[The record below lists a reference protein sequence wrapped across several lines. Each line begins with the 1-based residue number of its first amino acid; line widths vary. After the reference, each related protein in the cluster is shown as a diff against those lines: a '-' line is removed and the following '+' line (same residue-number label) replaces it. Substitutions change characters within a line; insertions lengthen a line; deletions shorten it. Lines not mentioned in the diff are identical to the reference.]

1 MIQIRARF
9 FAPTVIYHSR
19 GRTQSIWLYISAVSF
34 ILLLTLCGA
43 AWAEERPEGRRLAL
57 IIGNSAYTQLTQLD
71 RAFDDAVEIGK
82 VLREKANFSITR
94 LMDMNWKSLREG
106 IQKFSLEIKS
116 NDVVVV
122 YYAGHGIQSNGSN
135 YILPT
140 DFPDEA
146 NKLASMALPVE
157 ELLQLIRARKP
168 TITLLIL
175 DACRNSPLTGIKNV
189 GLAEMKTVN
198 LSGTRIEF
206 AASAGQAAGDGIF
219 APYLAAEL
227 SRPGL
232 DIDTVFRNVRSHV
245 EKASGGTQTTMSASQ
260 LTINFYFIPA
270 QLAKPG
276 EALAVLDRVASTKPR
291 GELGQSEAL
300 RALVQQGLSLAGTKQ
315 LEGLSFRSG
324 TFNGAILSQTT
335 LTGTEFDGASIRNG
349 DFTQASLAF
358 ATLKGADLSESKLN
372 DAALAFVEGDTTNF
386 SLIEARDS
394 TWFAARGTKAKFDGA
409 RLTKTSFVFADLRG
423 ASFDKADLTGAMFF
437 ASDLRGASFE
447 GATISQTDFSGSLL
461 DDNALN
467 SQQKAGACRMPLPI
481 IPDGFQFAYAIK
493 LSVIEPIPSG
503 RFKEGYEYSIFSET
517 EHLFMMALN
526 NFKPCEPR
534 KLPNSRWLPVWQ
546 HLGKD
551 TLQRDIR
558 FQLAH
563 EFLQQSG
570 RRAEIRARIRQHME
584 WLYPFPEGKFRAV
597 ALTSDTSTKDEWS
610 LDFRKDEV
618 LVFNRKGSQP
628 FSANYLRGSDYALSI
643 NGRSGS
649 FECTDVPAQYGWHYS
664 PEGYLILTSY
674 YSVDPCKSRYSVL
687 TTHRWV
693 PLEKAR

>member
-1 MIQIRARF
+1 
-9 FAPTVIYHSR
+9 
-19 GRTQSIWLYISAVSF
+19 
-34 ILLLTLCGA
+34 
-43 AWAEERPEGRRLAL
+43 
-57 IIGNSAYTQLTQLD
+57 
-71 RAFDDAVEIGK
+71 
-82 VLREKANFSITR
+82 
-94 LMDMNWKSLREG
+94 
-106 IQKFSLEIKS
+106 
-116 NDVVVV
+116 
-122 YYAGHGIQSNGSN
+122 
-135 YILPT
+135 
-140 DFPDEA
+140 
-146 NKLASMALPVE
+146 
-157 ELLQLIRARKP
+157 
-168 TITLLIL
+168 
-175 DACRNSPLTGIKNV
+175 
-189 GLAEMKTVN
+189 
-198 LSGTRIEF
+198 
-206 AASAGQAAGDGIF
+206 
-219 APYLAAEL
+219 
-227 SRPGL
+227 
-232 DIDTVFRNVRSHV
+232 V

-270 QLAKPG
+270 QLVKPG

-324 TFNGAILSQTT
+324 TFNGAVLSQAT

-372 DAALAFVEGDTTNF
+372 DATLAFVEGDKTNF

-409 RLTKTSFVFADLRG
+409 RLTKANFAFADLRG
-423 ASFDKADLTGAMFF
+423 ALFDKADLTGAMFF
-437 ASDLRGASFE
+437 ASDLRGASFK
-447 GATISQTDFSGSLL
+447 GATINQTDFTGSLL
-461 DDNALN
+461 DDNALD
-467 SQQKAGACRMPLPI
+467 SQQKEGACRMPFPI
-481 IPDGFQFAYAIK
+481 VPGGFQFAYAIK

-517 EHLFMMALN
+517 EHLFKIEPN
-526 NFKPCEPR
+526 NFKPCESR
-534 KLPNSRWLPVWQ
+534 KLLNSRWLPVWQ

-551 TLQRDIR
+551 NLQKDIR

-570 RRAEIRARIRQHME
+570 RGAEIRARIRQHME

-597 ALTSDTSTKDEWS
+597 ASTSDTSTKDEWS

-618 LVFNRKGSQP
+618 LVFNRKGSEP
-628 FSANYLRGSDYALSI
+628 FSAHYSRGSDDVLSI

-649 FECTDVPAQYGWHYS
+649 FECTDIPAQYGWHYS

-674 YSVDPCKSRYSVL
+674 YSVDPCKSRYSLL